1 MSPISTPTSSPTT
14 WICPPTRA
22 RSCCRI
28 IRKSV
33 FSPSPW
39 PRRIR
44 RFALQRR
51 CTIRSAAPSR
61 ILPSLRLHVKQ
72 KKGTRRKKPY
82 EDFPQ
87 RARSSIACLGRS
99 RRCRGASGVAALD
112 MLSLRIPGREEVCQW
127 QRNAPGAQRNHAL
140 GVSHRPACHHLA
152 ARPDA
157 ASGAPSRLG
166 RDDHGAERNTRCDHL
181 RPHHKNRPGVD
192 RLRGFKR
199 RAWLEER
206 GRHSG
211 AILRSCAALR
221 RTLLA
226 SAPLRRNCVF
236 GRTKR
241 GSLYGNQRKPIL
253 RSLGNELRHVKVGID
268 RCKSQL
274 CPQTVRREPPARCL
288 GHQRVK
294 HKTAAGAIPS
304 RRLKPC
310 RDRINQV
317 CRQPVLQ
324 MLPPRQ
330 P

>member
-44 RFALQRR
+44 RFALPRR

-99 RRCRGASGVAALD
+99 LRCRGASGVSALEI
-112 MLSLRIPGREEVCQW
+112 LSLRIPGREKGSQW

-140 GVSHRPACHHLA
+140 RVSHRPACHHLA
-152 ARPDA
+152 TRSDA
-157 ASGAPSRLG
+157 ASGASPRLG
-166 RDDHGAERNTRCDHL
+166 RDDHGTERNARCDHL
-181 RPHHKNRPGVD
+181 WPHHKNRPRVD

-211 AILRSCAALR
+211 AILRSCTALSRGAR
-221 RTLLA
+221 R
-226 SAPLRRNCVF
+226 SP
-236 GRTKR
+236 
-241 GSLYGNQRKPIL
+241 
-253 RSLGNELRHVKVGID
+253 
-268 RCKSQL
+268 
-274 CPQTVRREPPARCL
+274 
-288 GHQRVK
+288 
-294 HKTAAGAIPS
+294 
-304 RRLKPC
+304 
-310 RDRINQV
+310 
-317 CRQPVLQ
+317 
-324 MLPPRQ
+324 PPR
-330 P
+330 